1 MRNLLFC
8 FSVFGVFLLKLGFG
22 LLSSKEPYWPFELS
36 RWEAGLLSSRPCPVW
51 AQRPARPVNT
61 AMGLAR
67 VRQHFIR
74 GCQAAPQLGAAA
86 RVALAWAGLGVV
98 LVLEAGEVGLR
109 CVGPAGGGAKPE
121 SQLPISNKPAVQWAY
136 VYGPFLSQFAP
147 FSAHKRNNN
156 EGGPAIEFSLNKYNK

>member
-67 VRQHFIR
+67 VGQHFIR

-86 RVALAWAGLGVV
+86 RVCPCLGRTWCCIGAGGRRGGAALRWAGRRRGETRISITHLKQTGGTVGV
-98 LVLEAGEVGLR
+98 
-109 CVGPAGGGAKPE
+109 CVWAL
-121 SQLPISNKPAVQWAY
+121 SISIRS
-136 VYGPFLSQFAP
+136 L
-147 FSAHKRNNN
+147 FS
-156 EGGPAIEFSLNKYNK
+156 P